1 MATRLADRRR
11 PGVLHGNRTY
21 LLQDEDGQIKKA
33 IRSRPAS
40 TIPASGRSIPG

>member
-1 MATRLADRRR
+1 MTGGR

-21 LLQDEDGQIKKA
+21 LLQDGDGQILEA